1 MGTVALPAIHHFI
14 LGADFWTL
22 QRVSPPPKNRWQAP
36 VLFRELFWV
45 IMAPGFQNL
54 WKNSRRLSRRRPF
67 PVSIRRASAG
77 LPGAA
82 LSRVTCLRRNSVE
95 SLGHL
100 VTPVSAGLAVVLV
113 GSSAFRAS
121 VTASVCPTPSSKGF
135 RGAPLRSV
143 GRTDQPPPSQMPS
156 GRRLLLCHR
165 RPSWEVSQAPGIT
178 RDFTGHFFARKL
190 WKVSNTGELHI
201 QLLRLSGSPLAHGEC
216 EDRIQRKRQKGKK
229 KKLFTVRFSSPTLSQ
244 VSWKAFR
251 LSAAPHL

>member
-1 MGTVALPAIHHFI
+1 
-14 LGADFWTL
+14 
-22 QRVSPPPKNRWQAP
+22 
-36 VLFRELFWV
+36 
-45 IMAPGFQNL
+45 MAPGFQNL

-121 VTASVCPTPSSKGF
+121 VTASVCPTPYSKGF

-143 GRTDQPPPSQMPS
+143 GRTDQPPPSQMPVAAAACHS
-156 GRRLLLCHR
+156 ATGVFPGRFR
-165 RPSWEVSQAPGIT
+165 RHQGSLETLQATFLPENSE
-178 RDFTGHFFARKL
+178 K
-190 WKVSNTGELHI
+190 
-201 QLLRLSGSPLAHGEC
+201 
-216 EDRIQRKRQKGKK
+216 
-229 KKLFTVRFSSPTLSQ
+229 
-244 VSWKAFR
+244 
-251 LSAAPHL
+251 